1 MHIISTCDKQQSVY
15 NALMNHSAK
24 TDRQLLSV
32 SQLNRRAKQLL
43 ETHLALVWVSGEI
56 SNLAK
61 PFSGHWYFSLKDNN
75 AQVRC
80 AMFKGANQR
89 IRWTPESGQQV
100 SIRARVSLYEGRG
113 EYQLIVEHMEIA
125 GDGQLQQQYEQL
137 KDKLASEGLF
147 AEEHKKPLPP
157 YPQHI
162 GIITSPT
169 GAAVHDI
176 ISVLKRRYPIA
187 PVSIFPVSV
196 QGENAIPEI
205 VAAIAQANQQQQC
218 DVLILSRGGGSI
230 EDLWAFN
237 DESLART
244 IYKSSIPIVSAV
256 GHEVDFTIAD
266 FVADARA
273 PTPSVSA
280 EIATPDYLEL
290 LQLIDHY
297 QYRLQRT
304 HEQRI
309 RQAKERLTFLR
320 RRLRHPGQA
329 IRNQQQ
335 QVKHWQQAILSA
347 AKSMLQQRQAHFDQL
362 SQQMLN
368 QHPKKQF
375 TLQEDRVKHTVKR
388 LHMAIE
394 QLIDKKQQQLAKKAA
409 VLNAISP
416 LTVLSRG
423 YSITRKQN
431 DGTVIKHSQQLSVGD
446 TISTRLSDGSIESTV
461 ITISNA

>member
-1 MHIISTCDKQQSVY
+1 
-15 NALMNHSAK
+15 MNHSAK

-89 IRWTPESGQQV
+89 IRWAPEPGQQV

-113 EYQLIVEHMEIA
+113 EYQLIVEHMEMA
-125 GDGQLQQQYEQL
+125 GDGQLQQQYELL
-137 KDKLASEGLF
+137 KDRLESEGLF
-147 AEEHKKPLPP
+147 AEEHKKTLPR

-176 ISVLKRRYPIA
+176 ISVLKRRYPVA

-196 QGENAIPEI
+196 QGGNAVPEI
-205 VAAIAQANQQQQC
+205 ISAIKQANQLQLC

-244 IYKSSIPIVSAV
+244 IYNSSIPIISAV

-266 FVADARA
+266 FVADTRA

-297 QYRLQRT
+297 QHRLQRT

-309 RQAKERLTFLR
+309 HRAKERLTFLR
-320 RRLRHPGQA
+320 KRLRHPGQA
-329 IRNQQQ
+329 IRNQQL

-347 AKSMLQQRQAHFDQL
+347 TKSILRQRQTRCDHSSQRLLKQHPEKQL
-362 SQQMLN
+362 KQQKEQML
-368 QHPKKQF
+368 
-375 TLQEDRVKHTVKR
+375 HTIKR
-388 LHMAIE
+388 LHMAME
-394 QLIDKKQQQLAKKAA
+394 LLIDKKHQQLAKKAT

-416 LTVLSRG
+416 LIVLSRG

-431 DGTVIKHSQQLSVGD
+431 DGTVIKHSRQLAVGD
-446 TISTRLSDGSIESTV
+446 TVFTRLSDGNIESTV
-461 ITISNA
+461 TTIAND